1 MNIVED
7 ISEFLKIPKE
17 TVISKMRNGMLLVK
31 DDWEK
36 ANPKTEE
43 EVIEFYKKCK
53 NYIFDLA
60 EWHEQAYQKK
70 WDLDLIKIVKTIN
83 PMAKT
88 VLDYGCGIGSNGF
101 LFHEAG
107 FDVTLA
113 DLESFSLD
121 FAKFIIKKYNLPINV
136 IKIDK
141 EDIKDKFDV
150 ILCLDTI
157 EHVVDPKGLLE
168 KLVSYLN
175 PEGKLFLTVVEPDPY
190 HPMHFRVKA
199 DFWDYV
205 KKLNQ
210 ENKIG
215 HLWFY
220 KFARAKVTFDRVRK
234 IRKDKKK

>member
-1 MNIVED
+1 MKRMVLRACDLMNIVED

-43 EVIEFYKKCK
+43 EVIEFYKKCE

-60 EWHEQAYQKK
+60 EWHEHSAYQKK

-107 FDVTLA
+107 FDVTLV

-121 FAKFIIKKYNLPINV
+121 FTGFLIKKYNLSINV

-150 ILCLDTI
+150 ILC
-157 EHVVDPKGLLE
+157 
-168 KLVSYLN
+168 
-175 PEGKLFLTVVEPDPY
+175 
-190 HPMHFRVKA
+190 R
-199 DFWDYV
+199 
-205 KKLNQ
+205 
-210 ENKIG
+210 
-215 HLWFY
+215 
-220 KFARAKVTFDRVRK
+220 ARARVNML
-234 IRKDKKK
+234 

>member
-1 MNIVED
+1 MNIIED

-17 TVISKMRNGMLLVK
+17 TVISKMRNGMLQVK

-43 EVIEFYKKCK
+43 EVIKFYKKCK

-107 FDVTLA
+107 FDVTLV

-121 FAKFIIKKYNLPINV
+121 FAGFLIKKYNLSINV

-220 KFARAKVTFDRVRK
+220 KFGYYLLNIPSK
-234 IRKDKKK
+234 IDLKNS